1 MKKLTS
7 KSKIAIICVTS
18 ILVIILG
25 LFITRTIIAA
35 SKKTSTVYKVREEI
49 YENTIEIAGTVSAAQ
64 EQNLQAL
71 GIGTVLGVFVE
82 KGDKL
87 KKGDLIVQLDAQEQE
102 YNLAN
107 LDYKMTATRISG
119 SAKELELMEK
129 QRLSLVQ
136 KIADRKVVATFD
148 GVIADLDVSVG
159 DSLEAKDTIG
169 TLVNLDYLTAEVEIP
184 ETDVSKL
191 KVGQKVEFKFPAY
204 NGTVE
209 GYVVSWPAIGTITS
223 RGATVVKAKLRIDNY
238 PKEILPNYS
247 FTGKIQ
253 ISQPETNLVV
263 ERYAIGYENGK
274 PFVQLENSKEK
285 IYVKVV
291 PYGNNFVK
299 ITEGLSGGEKLIEQ
313 IKPMASGMKRNK
325 NKTPMPSAPMMPKR

>member
-184 ETDVSKL
+184 ET
-191 KVGQKVEFKFPAY
+191 
-204 NGTVE
+204 
-209 GYVVSWPAIGTITS
+209 
-223 RGATVVKAKLRIDNY
+223 
-238 PKEILPNYS
+238 
-247 FTGKIQ
+247 
-253 ISQPETNLVV
+253 
-263 ERYAIGYENGK
+263 
-274 PFVQLENSKEK
+274 
-285 IYVKVV
+285 
-291 PYGNNFVK
+291 
-299 ITEGLSGGEKLIEQ
+299 
-313 IKPMASGMKRNK
+313 
-325 NKTPMPSAPMMPKR
+325 

>member
-1 MKKLTS
+1 MR
-7 KSKIAIICVTS
+7 KINLKTKIIIIS
-18 ILVIILG
+18 IISLILIIFG
-25 LFITRTIIAA
+25 LFITRKILS
-35 SKKTSTVYKVREEI
+35 SKKTSSTIYKVREEV

-64 EQNLQAL
+64 EQKLQAL
-71 GIGTVLGVFVE
+71 GIGTVLGVYVK
-82 KGDKL
+82 KGDVL
-87 KKGDLIVQLDAQEQE
+87 KKGDLILQLDDQEQE

-107 LDYKMTATRISG
+107 LDYKMTSTRISG

-136 KIADRKVVATFD
+136 KIADRKVIATFD

-159 DSLEAKDTIG
+159 DSLEAKDFIG

-184 ETDVSKL
+184 ETDVTKL

-204 NGTVE
+204 SEPVE
-209 GYVVSWPAIGTITS
+209 GYVVSWPAIGTITN
-223 RGATVVKAKLRIDNY
+223 RGATVVKAKLRIDDY
-238 PKEILPNYS
+238 PKEILPNFS

-263 ERYAIGYENGK
+263 ERYAIGYDNGK

-285 IYVKVV
+285 TYVKII

-299 ITEGLSGGEKLIEQ
+299 IIEGLTGGENLIGQ
-313 IKPMASGMKRNK
+313 SKPLPSGMNRNRP
-325 NKTPMPSAPMMPKR
+325 KTATMPTGKMPPR